1 MEGHDQMDLIGENF
15 ENGLM
20 GRMRD
25 DENDSRSGS
34 DNFEGG
40 SGDDQDAGDNTPQR
54 KKKYHRHTPQ
64 QIQQLESFF
73 KDCPHPDEKQRSD
86 LGKKL
91 GLENKQIKFW
101 FQNRRTQ
108 MKAQLERH
116 ENMILKQENDKL
128 RAENTMMREAIEN
141 PICNNCGGH
150 AIPGQISM
158 EEHQMRIENARLQD
172 ELNRVSALTNKFF
185 GGPVSRLASPIAM
198 PTPNSGL
205 NLSIGRNAIGGSS
218 NFAMPLPMGLDL
230 GEGVLGNPP
239 PPPLPMSGIRPPMG
253 NGVQIDPSMLA
264 NLAASAMDELIGMAQ
279 IDNSLWIKSSD
290 GGKEVLNHEEYA
302 RMSSI
307 YNGTKPIGY
316 ATEATRE
323 TGVVLINSLAL
334 VDSLMDVDLWSEMF
348 PSMIA
353 RAVTL
358 GVIFSV
364 AGTRNGTLQL
374 MNAELQLVSPLVP
387 VRQVNFLRYC
397 KQHAVGIW
405 VVVDLSVDIGRN
417 ATNSYPIMSCRKLPS
432 GCIVQDMSNGLT
444 KITWIDHS
452 QYDESVIPQLY
463 RPLVSSGIGFGAQ
476 RWIATL
482 QRQCQCLA
490 ILSSPSI
497 RAENTKALVGQP
509 GMKSLLKLTQR
520 MTECFC
526 SGICSSSIRKWEI
539 IPLATIADDMKLMT
553 RKNVDD
559 PGEALGIMLSV
570 ATSVWM
576 PVSRQRLF
584 DFLRDARMRRHWDDS
599 ASDVTVNEI
608 HSIVK
613 AQGQGNCISILRAN
627 VSHANDY
634 GNSIYVQES
643 WTDATGSM
651 IVYSPINAQALKVV
665 VSGGDSACVRLL
677 PSGFTILPDGNSNSG
692 NGDGSGG
699 GGCLLTVGRQ
709 IMVNNLPQAKFT
721 VESVTR
727 LNDTVSGTIQKIK
740 AALGVA

>member
-1 MEGHDQMDLIGENF
+1 MGFEGLISSNSSNSGGGGARVVADSSSKNHFMHSVSIVESPLFSPPITISKQNFSTMFLSTQRKMEGHDQMALIGENF

-25 DENDSRSGS
+25 DENESRSGS

-64 QIQQLESFF
+64 QIQELESFF

-108 MKAQLERH
+108 MKTQLERH

-150 AIPGQISM
+150 AIPGRIS
-158 EEHQMRIENARLQD
+158 
-172 ELNRVSALTNKFF
+172 
-185 GGPVSRLASPIAM
+185 
-198 PTPNSGL
+198 
-205 NLSIGRNAIGGSS
+205 
-218 NFAMPLPMGLDL
+218 
-230 GEGVLGNPP
+230 
-239 PPPLPMSGIRPPMG
+239 MSGIRPPMG
-253 NGVQIDPSMLA
+253 LIGNRVQIDPSMLV
-264 NLAASAMDELIGMAQ
+264 NLAASAMDELIGMTQ

-323 TGVVLINSLAL
+323 TGLVLINSLAL
-334 VDSLMDVDLWSEMF
+334 VDSLMD
-348 PSMIA
+348 A
-353 RAVTL
+353 
-358 GVIFSV
+358 
-364 AGTRNGTLQL
+364 
-374 MNAELQLVSPLVP
+374 
-387 VRQVNFLRYC
+387 
-397 KQHAVGIW
+397 
-405 VVVDLSVDIGRN
+405 
-417 ATNSYPIMSCRKLPS
+417 
-432 GCIVQDMSNGLT
+432 
-444 KITWIDHS
+444 ITWIDHS

-463 RPLVSSGIGFGAQ
+463 RRLVSSGIGFGAQ

-497 RAENTKALVGQP
+497 RAENPKALVGQP

-520 MTECFC
+520 MTECFY
-526 SGICSSSIRKWEI
+526 SGICASSTRKWEI
-539 IPLATIADDMKLMT
+539 IPLATLGDDIKVMT
-553 RKNVDD
+553 RKN
-559 PGEALGIMLSV
+559 
-570 ATSVWM
+570 VWM

-584 DFLRDARMRRHWDDS
+584 DFLREARTRRHWDDL

-613 AQGQGNCISILRAN
+613 GEGQGNCISILRAN
-627 VSHANDY
+627 SGVRH
-634 GNSIYVQES
+634 
-643 WTDATGSM
+643 W
-651 IVYSPINAQALKVV
+651 YSTR
-665 VSGGDSACVRLL
+665 VRKDLQPL
-677 PSGFTILPDGNSNSG
+677 
-692 NGDGSGG
+692 
-699 GGCLLTVGRQ
+699 
-709 IMVNNLPQAKFT
+709 
-721 VESVTR
+721 
-727 LNDTVSGTIQKIK
+727 
-740 AALGVA
+740 